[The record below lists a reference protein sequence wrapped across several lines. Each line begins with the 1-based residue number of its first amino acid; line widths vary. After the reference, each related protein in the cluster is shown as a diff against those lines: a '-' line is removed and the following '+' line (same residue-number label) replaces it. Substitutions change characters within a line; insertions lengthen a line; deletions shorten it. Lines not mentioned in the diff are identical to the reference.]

1 MFEAALGQIE
11 GRRGRLG
18 TGAILSVAAHVLVV
32 GIALAVPRSAPETR
46 ADEPEVVFQHVTP
59 PPPPPPPP
67 GPKGSTQKQD
77 KPRPVP
83 KKTVPVLTEP
93 TPEPP
98 EPPPDDPPPSDPG
111 DSDDAT
117 GGGGEVGGK
126 EGGVIGGTGT
136 GDPNPNLVP
145 EPPPPPPPPQTLLF
159 DAGTMERP
167 VLLSGPQPAYTN
179 EARTA
184 RVEGVVVAQ
193 CTITTEGV
201 LRDCRIIKGLPHL
214 EASVL
219 DALERQRYKPV
230 MHRGRPVNVRYV
242 MTFRFK
248 MQ

>member
-18 TGAILSVAAHVLVV
+18 TGAILSVAAHVLAV

-46 ADEPEVVFQHVTP
+46 ADEPEVVFQHVIP

-67 GPKGSTQKQD
+67 GSRGSTPKQQD

-83 KKTVPVLTEP
+83 KKNVPVLAEA

-98 EPPPDDPPPSDPG
+98 EPPPDEPPSSDASDG
-111 DSDDAT
+111 DDAP
-117 GGGGEVGGK
+117 GGGGEEGGK
-126 EGGVIGGTGT
+126 KEGVIGGTGT
-136 GDPNPNLVP
+136 GEPSPNLVP
-145 EPPPPPPPPQTLLF
+145 EPPPPPPQTFLF

-193 CTITTEGV
+193 CTITTDGV
-201 LRDCRIIKGLPHL
+201 LRDCRIIKGLSHL
-214 EASVL
+214 EESVL
-219 DALERQRYKPV
+219 DALVKQRYKPV
-230 MHRGRPVNVRYV
+230 LHRGRPVNVRYV